1 MPERYEKNEMS
12 VYSDGKKFSVS
23 GFEIAIIA
31 HGFSG
36 KSVCHGSLGF
46 STIALI
52 RKDDRLALID
62 AGLFSQ
68 RALAAATIG
77 ARLDAKECDGRPP
90 DALSL

>member
-1 MPERYEKNEMS
+1 MS
-12 VYSDGKKFSVS
+12 IYGDGKKFSVS
-23 GFEIAIIA
+23 GFEIDIIA
-31 HGFSG
+31 HGFPG

-62 AGLFSQ
+62 AGSFGQ

-77 ARLDAKECDGRPP
+77 ARLDVKECDGRPP
-90 DALSL
+90 DAHTL